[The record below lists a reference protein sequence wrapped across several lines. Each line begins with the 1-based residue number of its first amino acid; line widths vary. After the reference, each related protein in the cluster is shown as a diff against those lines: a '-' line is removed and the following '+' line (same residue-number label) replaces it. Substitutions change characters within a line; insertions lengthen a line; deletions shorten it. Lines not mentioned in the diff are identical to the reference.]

1 MLLGVPREGP
11 SRERLE
17 VYRQAFD
24 MLILNFACYRPLLQV
39 RPAHTHT
46 TGTGRV
52 LGVRLGGS
60 SREWAGETDRAR
72 ARTLA
77 CNACVQHMPANRSL

>member
-39 RPAHTHT
+39 RTALRHTLKQQ
-46 TGTGRV
+46 GRKGRV
-52 LGVRLGGS
+52 L
-60 SREWAGETDRAR
+60 D
-72 ARTLA
+72 
-77 CNACVQHMPANRSL
+77 